1 MVLVVQ
7 TSATRFFAWYNAGC
21 VIIPANNWLHN
32 TFKIDDCVGA
42 VSIHGVAGVLGVLAV
57 GIFAAGFPSAGDIPP
72 TSFVGQLVGVITMIA
87 LGFIPGYVIS
97 LVMKSMGWLRVPD
110 EVQMAGIDSAELGLK
125 AYADK

>member
-1 MVLVVQ
+1 MI
-7 TSATRFFAWYNAGC
+7 FHFAFLNKH
-21 VIIPANNWLHN
+21 V
-32 TFKIDDCVGA
+32 T
-42 VSIHGVAGVLGVLAV
+42 VS
-57 GIFAAGFPSAGDIPP
+57 PSAFNVIVEPP
-72 TSFVGQLVGVITMIA
+72 LKLVGVITMIA